1 LFDGRGFVLVLSR
14 VWFSLALSGGLALQL
29 QGAFAVGLLRHGL
42 MASSPDRPRDD
53 ERRLDPALG

>member
-1 LFDGRGFVLVLSR
+1 MSMAMGEDKLKT
-14 VWFSLALSGGLALQL
+14 LAFQL
-29 QGAFAVGLLRHGL
+29 QGAFAVGVLRHGL